1 MRDVFQ
7 SGRSVQSQFDI
18 LGGAQMIA
26 RLAYIYIENQKQ
38 LDTAVKELAGQRI
51 IGVDTESSSF
61 YTYESE
67 LCLVQITGGD
77 KNYLVDPLGSL
88 SLDNLAPLFADPLIV
103 KVMHTASSDI
113 TELRRAHPFQFMN
126 LFDVMVGGRML
137 GFESCSL
144 VSLVRHYTGVSLEKT
159 EQKSNWKKRP
169 LSASQMQ
176 YASRDTMYLEQIY
189 TRMKLEVENMGFLD
203 EFEQEMVRIGR
214 EAYPAVRVYDHD
226 HWKSVPGALQLSP
239 RSRGLLKALLEM
251 REERARKENIA
262 PFRLAGNETLLR
274 MASRM
279 PDTLSELREAG
290 LHPEFVRKD
299 GEKILTI
306 RNTVTDIQNA
316 DAKKERRPPQDPVV
330 SALKAW
336 RKDLAEYRGF
346 ETSMILSNRQLE
358 VIAENKPAS
367 TADLRALDVMTDWK
381 LENYGPMVLA
391 VVAGQ
396 KPVRPPGLA
405 RIPPE
410 KRKRDFS
417 G

>member
-1 MRDVFQ
+1 M
-7 SGRSVQSQFDI
+7 
-18 LGGAQMIA
+18 LA
-26 RLAYIYIENQKQ
+26 RLAYIYIDNQKQ
-38 LDTAVKELAGQRI
+38 LDAAVKDLAGRHI

-77 KNYLVDPLGSL
+77 KNYLIDPLGSL
-88 SLDNLAPLFADPLIV
+88 SLDALAPLFADPLIV

-113 TELRRAHPFQFMN
+113 TELRRAHPFAIMN

-144 VSLVRHYTGVSLEKT
+144 VSLVRHYTGESLEKT

-176 YASRDTMYLEQIY
+176 YASRDTIYLEEIY
-189 TRMKLEVENMGFLD
+189 TKMKPEVEKMGFLE
-203 EFEQEMVRIGR
+203 EFEQEMMRIGK
-214 EAYPAVRVYDHD
+214 ESYPAVRVYDPD
-226 HWKSVPGALQLSP
+226 HWKSVPGSLQLSP
-239 RSRGLLKALLEM
+239 RGRGFLKAILEM

-274 MASRM
+274 MAIRM
-279 PDTLSELREAG
+279 PDTLAELREAG

-299 GEKILTI
+299 GERILTL
-306 RNTVTDIQNA
+306 RHTTTDIQNA
-316 DAKKERRPPQDPVV
+316 DARKEKRPPQDPLLG
-330 SALKAW
+330 ALKGW
-336 RKDLAEYRGF
+336 RKELAEYRGF

-358 VIAENKPAS
+358 LIAENKPQSA
-367 TADLRALDVMTDWK
+367 ADLRALDVMTDWK
-381 LENYGPMVLA
+381 LEHYGPMVLA
-391 VVAGQ
+391 VLAGQ
-396 KPVRPPGLA
+396 KPVRPPGLT